1 MNPIRK
7 IAIIGATG
15 MLGIPVTVA
24 LLDAGFAVTA
34 LSRKPDEAQRMLPA
48 ATQIVAADARDEAS
62 LRRGLAGQ
70 DALYLNLSIAPT
82 ERRGDFHTEQQGL
95 EHILSAARSAG
106 IKRIG
111 YLSAM
116 IHDSPSRWWVL
127 DVWRSAIA
135 RIKGSGIPYTIF
147 YPTNFME
154 TLPQRHMLGRTFVMT
169 GWSRKRNW
177 WIAGRDFGR
186 QVARSFALPEAAN
199 REYAVQGPEP
209 VSYSEA
215 ARRFALAVAEAPA
228 DAAPIL
234 CPCRWHRLSFDALQR
249 THHAYGAALSRDV
262 AGGGNMARP
271 RPAVDHDRGV
281 RTDDHHVAPAKNSVL
296 QQAMQRR
303 RAASI
308 IACLN

>member
-1 MNPIRK
+1 MNAIRR

-34 LSRKPDEAQRMLPA
+34 LSRKPDEARRVLPA

-62 LRRGLAGQ
+62 LKRGLAGQ

-82 ERRGDFHTEQQGL
+82 ERKGDFHTEQQGL
-95 EHILSAARSAG
+95 EHILSAASSAG

-111 YLSAM
+111 YVSAI

-154 TLPQRHMLGRTFVMT
+154 TLPQRHMVGSVFMMT
-169 GWSRKRNW
+169 GWSRNPNY

-186 QVARSFALPEAAN
+186 QVARSFALPEAAD
-199 REYAVQGPEP
+199 REYAVQGPEAMT
-209 VSYSEA
+209 YNEA
-215 ARRFALAVAEAPA
+215 ARRYARASGTPRLTLPLFFINIAGIVSPSMRFNARIMRTVLRYPERFEAE
-228 DAAPIL
+228 DT
-234 CPCRWHRLSFDALQR
+234 W
-249 THHAYGAALSRDV
+249 RDL
-262 AGGGNMARP
+262 G
-271 RPAVDHDRGV
+271 RPATTIEEFA
-281 RTDDHHVAPAKNSVL
+281 RTVGA
-296 QQAMQRR
+296 
-303 RAASI
+303 
-308 IACLN
+308 

>member
-1 MNPIRK
+1 MNAIRK

-34 LSRKPDEAQRMLPA
+34 LARKPDEAKRVLPA

-62 LRRGLAGQ
+62 LKRGLAGQ

-82 ERRGDFHTEQQGL
+82 ERKGDFHTEQQGL

-106 IKRIG
+106 IKRVG
-111 YLSAM
+111 YVSAM
-116 IHDSPSRWWVL
+116 IQDSPSRWWVL

-154 TLPQRHMLGRTFVMT
+154 TLPQRHMLGRVFMMT
-169 GWSRKRNW
+169 GWSRNPNY

-186 QVARSFALPEAAN
+186 QVARSFAFPEAAN
-199 REYAVQGPEP
+199 REYVVQGPEAMT
-209 VSYSEA
+209 YNDA
-215 ARRFALAVAEAPA
+215 ARRFVRASPVTPRRLTLPLFFIRIAGIVSPSMRFNARIMRTVLHYPETFQAEATWRDLGRPSLTIEEFA
-228 DAAPIL
+228 
-234 CPCRWHRLSFDALQR
+234 R
-249 THHAYGAALSRDV
+249 TL
-262 AGGGNMARP
+262 
-271 RPAVDHDRGV
+271 
-281 RTDDHHVAPAKNSVL
+281 
-296 QQAMQRR
+296 
-303 RAASI
+303 RA
-308 IACLN
+308 

>member
-34 LSRKPDEAQRMLPA
+34 LSHKPDEAQRMLPA

-95 EHILSAARSAG
+95 EHFLSVVCFVG
-106 IKRIG
+106 IKLIG

-135 RIKGSGIPYTIF
+135 RIKASGIPYTIF

-215 ARRFALAVAEAPA
+215 ARRFALAVGK
-228 DAAPIL
+228 
-234 CPCRWHRLSFDALQR
+234 RRLTLPLFFV
-249 THHAYGAALSRDV
+249 HV
-262 AGGGNMARP
+262 AGIVSPSMRFNGRIMRTVLRYPETLQAEETWRDLGRPSTTIEEFAR
-271 RPAVDHDRGV
+271 
-281 RTDDHHVAPAKNSVL
+281 T
-296 QQAMQRR
+296 
-303 RAASI
+303 I
-308 IACLN
+308 TT

>member
-1 MNPIRK
+1 MNPIHK

-34 LSRKPDEAQRMLPA
+34 LSRKPDEARRVLPA
-48 ATQIVAADARDEAS
+48 ATQIVAADARDEGS
-62 LRRGLAGQ
+62 LKRGLAGQ

-95 EHILSAARSAG
+95 EHILSAARFAG

-111 YLSAM
+111 YVSAM
-116 IHDSPSRWWVL
+116 IQDGPSRWWVL
-127 DVWRSAIA
+127 DVWRGAIA
-135 RIKGSGIPYTIF
+135 RIKGAGIPYTIF

-199 REYAVQGPEP
+199 REYSVQGPEAMT
-209 VSYSEA
+209 YNEA
-215 ARRFALAVAEAPA
+215 ARRFAQ
-228 DAAPIL
+228 AAKK
-234 CPCRWHRLSFDALQR
+234 RRLTLPLLFI
-249 THHAYGAALSRDV
+249 HV
-262 AGGGNMARP
+262 AGIVSPSMRFNGRIMRTVLRYPETFQAEGTWRDLGKPSTTIEEFARTT
-271 RPAVDHDRGV
+271 A
-281 RTDDHHVAPAKNSVL
+281 T
-296 QQAMQRR
+296 
-303 RAASI
+303 
-308 IACLN
+308 

>member
-34 LSRKPDEAQRMLPA
+34 LSRKPDEARHVLPA
-48 ATQIVAADARDEAS
+48 ATQIVAADARDEGS
-62 LRRGLAGQ
+62 LKRGLAGQ
-70 DALYLNLSIAPT
+70 DALYLNLSIVPT

-95 EHILSAARSAG
+95 EHILSAARFAG

-111 YLSAM
+111 YVSAM

-177 WIAGRDFGR
+177 WITGSDFGR

-215 ARRFALAVAEAPA
+215 ARRFALAVEK
-228 DAAPIL
+228 
-234 CPCRWHRLSFDALQR
+234 RRLTLPLFFV
-249 THHAYGAALSRDV
+249 HV
-262 AGGGNMARP
+262 AGIVSPSMRFNGRIMRTVLRYPETLRAEETWRDLGKPSTTIEEFAR
-271 RPAVDHDRGV
+271 
-281 RTDDHHVAPAKNSVL
+281 T
-296 QQAMQRR
+296 
-303 RAASI
+303 I
-308 IACLN
+308 TT

>member
-34 LSRKPDEAQRMLPA
+34 LSRKPDVAQRMLPA

-82 ERRGDFHTEQQGL
+82 EQRGDFHTEQQGL
-95 EHILSAARSAG
+95 EHILAAARFAG

-111 YLSAM
+111 YVSAM
-116 IHDSPSRWWVL
+116 IHDSPSHWWVL

-215 ARRFALAVAEAPA
+215 ARRFALAAGK
-228 DAAPIL
+228 
-234 CPCRWHRLSFDALQR
+234 RRLTLPLFFIQ
-249 THHAYGAALSRDV
+249 V
-262 AGGGNMARP
+262 AGIVSPSMRFNGRIMRTVLRYPETFQAEGTWHDLGKPSTTIEEFAR
-271 RPAVDHDRGV
+271 
-281 RTDDHHVAPAKNSVL
+281 T
-296 QQAMQRR
+296 
-303 RAASI
+303 I
-308 IACLN
+308 TT

>member
-34 LSRKPDEAQRMLPA
+34 LSRKSDEARHVLPA
-48 ATQIVAADARDEAS
+48 ATQIVAADARDAGS
-62 LRRGLAGQ
+62 LKRGLAGQ
-70 DALYLNLSIAPT
+70 DALYLNLSIVPT

-95 EHILSAARSAG
+95 EHILSAARFAG

-111 YLSAM
+111 YVSAM

-177 WIAGRDFGR
+177 WITGSDFGR

-215 ARRFALAVAEAPA
+215 ARRFALAVEK
-228 DAAPIL
+228 
-234 CPCRWHRLSFDALQR
+234 RRLTLPLFFV
-249 THHAYGAALSRDV
+249 HV
-262 AGGGNMARP
+262 AGIVSPSMRFNGRIMRTVLRYPETLRAEETWRDLGRPSTTIEEFAR
-271 RPAVDHDRGV
+271 
-281 RTDDHHVAPAKNSVL
+281 T
-296 QQAMQRR
+296 
-303 RAASI
+303 I
-308 IACLN
+308 TT

>member
-1 MNPIRK
+1 VNAIRK

-34 LSRKPDEAQRMLPA
+34 LSRKPDEARRVLPA

-62 LRRGLAGQ
+62 LTRGLAGQ

-82 ERRGDFHTEQQGL
+82 ERQDDFHTEQQGL

-111 YLSAM
+111 YVSAM

-154 TLPQRHMLGRTFVMT
+154 TLPQRHMLGSVFMMT
-169 GWSRKRNW
+169 GWSRNPNY
-177 WIAGRDFGR
+177 WIAGKDFGR
-186 QVARSFALPEAAN
+186 QVARSFAIPEAAN

-209 VSYSEA
+209 MTYNEA
-215 ARRFALAVAEAPA
+215 ARRYA
-228 DAAPIL
+228 
-234 CPCRWHRLSFDALQR
+234 
-249 THHAYGAALSRDV
+249 
-262 AGGGNMARP
+262 
-271 RPAVDHDRGV
+271 
-281 RTDDHHVAPAKNSVL
+281 
-296 QQAMQRR
+296 
-303 RAASI
+303 RAAAVTPRRLTLPLFFI
-308 IACLN
+308 DIAGIVSPSMRFNGRIMRTVLRYPERFEAEDTWRDLGAPSTTIEEFARTVGA